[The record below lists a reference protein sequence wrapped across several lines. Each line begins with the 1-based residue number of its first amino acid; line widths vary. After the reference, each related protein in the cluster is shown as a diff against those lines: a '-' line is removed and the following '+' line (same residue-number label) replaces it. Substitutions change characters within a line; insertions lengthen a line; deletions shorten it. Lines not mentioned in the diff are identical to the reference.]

1 MEEMCNKH
9 TFQAPMVRAA
19 VLIHCLIKG
28 LAAEFHIKMQLLA
41 LQKVTS

>member
-19 VLIHCLIKG
+19 VLIHCL
-28 LAAEFHIKMQLLA
+28 AAEFHIKMQLLA